1 MLFLAASGSARD
13 IPVANKAALGG
24 ALSGLA
30 AGDTL
35 TLSDG
40 DWADAVIRIAA
51 AGTAAKPILVRA
63 ANPGKAVL
71 KGSSRIV
78 FEGGYITATGFLM
91 QGASSRTSEAV
102 VFATG
107 SSDCRFTNSAI
118 EGYNMAGGDRDIWI
132 AISGI
137 RNRVDHCSF
146 TGKKN
151 EGITVRVRRYSDDPD
166 LHVIARN
173 YFGARPAINANG
185 AEEIQLG
192 LMETQFSES
201 RSVVE
206 YNLFEECNG
215 EPENISVKSGA
226 DTIRYNTFLRCESH
240 LTLRHGSGSVVVGN
254 FIDGRGAAGTGGI
267 RICGKNHTVAGNF
280 ITGLRGT
287 DESGG
292 GINIHGGDAS
302 DPKVDPANHVPSR
315 DCLITYNTLVDNQQ
329 GIVYGGQGPTA
340 PTGAILANNII
351 QSATGTLFSM
361 RATTPFAK
369 AEGNILSGPTLGISG
384 KAGILIADP
393 QLVKSDLNGYPHFL
407 PAAGSPALGMAVAGY
422 AIPGWTGAMPS
433 DVGENFYGQTKAK
446 PLARSDVGPAW
457 KGGPSSLDPVPP
469 GGILAPAGRR
479 DASRSYDA
487 AGRSL
492 SGAGAFTGRWR
503 KPAAFRR

>member
-1 MLFLAASGSARD
+1 MILSASGSARD
-13 IPVANKAALGG
+13 IPVENKAGLSG
-24 ALSGLA
+24 ALAALA

-40 DWADAVIRIAA
+40 DWTDAVIRLSA

-63 ANPGKAVL
+63 AVPGKTVFR
-71 KGSSRIV
+71 GSSRIV
-78 FEGGYITATGFLM
+78 FEGKHIVADGFLM

-107 SSDCRFTNSAI
+107 SSGCRFTNSAI
-118 EGYNMAGGDRDIWI
+118 EGYNMAGGARDIWI
-132 AISGI
+132 TISGLG
-137 RNRVDHCSF
+137 NRVDHCSF
-146 TGKKN
+146 SGKKN

-166 LHVIARN
+166 GHVIARN
-173 YFGARPAINANG
+173 YFGARPTINANG

-215 EPENISVKSGA
+215 EAENVSVKSGA

-254 FIDGRGAAGTGGI
+254 YIDGRGAAGTGGI
-267 RICGKNHTVAGNF
+267 RICGRNHTVAGNF

-292 GINIHGGDAS
+292 GINIHGGDAT
-302 DPKVDPANHVPSR
+302 DPKTDPANHVPAR
-315 DCLITYNTLVDNQQ
+315 DCLIAYNTLVDNKQ
-329 GIVYGGQGPTA
+329 GIVYGGLGATA
-340 PTGAILANNII
+340 PSGAILANNII
-351 QSATGTLFSM
+351 QSATGALFSM

-369 AEGNILSGPTLGISG
+369 AEGNILSGPTLGITDKSG
-384 KAGILIADP
+384 FLIADP
-393 QLVKSDLNGYPHFL
+393 GLVKSDLNGYPHYL
-407 PAAGSPALGMAVAGY
+407 PAAGSPAVGRAVAGY
-422 AIPGWTGAMPS
+422 AIPGWTGAAPP
-433 DVGENFYGQTKAK
+433 DIGENLYGQVKAK

-457 KGGPSSLDPVPP
+457 KGGPSSLDPIARDA
-469 GGILAPAGRR
+469 GIASRVQWG
-479 DASRSYDA
+479 ASRSYDA

-492 SGAGAFTGRWR
+492 PGAGAFSGRWR